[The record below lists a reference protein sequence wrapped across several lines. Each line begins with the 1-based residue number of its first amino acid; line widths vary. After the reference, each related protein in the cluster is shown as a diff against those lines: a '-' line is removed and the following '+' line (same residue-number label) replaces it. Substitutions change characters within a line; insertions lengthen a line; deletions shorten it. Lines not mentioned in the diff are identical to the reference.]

1 MPQTN
6 PAEPRKLKSTPSF
19 IVFVSCC
26 RRCSDG
32 CALFLPSF
40 AEDVDTAFE
49 VGAFFNR
56 DAGRGHVPID
66 RPENHHLPGL
76 YLSLH
81 FAVGP
86 NRRQW
91 SCRLTVP
98 SNCPSINRSS
108 FADNSPFKTMERPIV
123 AWTWPCE
130 LIPVSLR
137 LLSGIGVST
146 LDIP

>member
-56 DAGRGHVPID
+56 DAGRRQVAGHIAASPYLDFFTRGHVPID

-86 NRRQW
+86 NRQAMV
-91 SCRLTVP
+91 LQV
-98 SNCPSINRSS
+98 
-108 FADNSPFKTMERPIV
+108 D
-123 AWTWPCE
+123 
-130 LIPVSLR
+130 
-137 LLSGIGVST
+137 G
-146 LDIP
+146 